1 MNLTPT
7 CLCVASRTLRTFPF
21 RGNTPYLSLPTT
33 PKPATAR
40 DLAESPSVR
49 IRVQSREFLVPASLA
64 SSNFGIPFIF
74 EVLLEVSFLFNW
86 VCALNFIQLKML
98 STIPHLLTFNNE
110 GNFIES
116 ITDTHNEK
124 KPYLKHFTVNSF
136 GWSTCRITW
145 LMNFSERV
153 HFDPNCLACN
163 VIDSLVCESNVGFS
177 IRQLTNIQRWF
188 FTYNRK
194 HGCVVCKHIGTSFK
208 SQFFNINSLLLPK
221 LTWKGL
227 IAIPPLFFFFTTS
240 ISLVTTWSVTLSTC
254 LPPCQKFDK

>member
-49 IRVQSREFLVPASLA
+49 ISVQSREFLVPASLA

-124 KPYLKHFTVNSF
+124 NPYLKHFTVNSF
-136 GWSTCRITW
+136 G
-145 LMNFSERV
+145 
-153 HFDPNCLACN
+153 
-163 VIDSLVCESNVGFS
+163 
-177 IRQLTNIQRWF
+177 
-188 FTYNRK
+188 
-194 HGCVVCKHIGTSFK
+194 
-208 SQFFNINSLLLPK
+208 
-221 LTWKGL
+221 
-227 IAIPPLFFFFTTS
+227 
-240 ISLVTTWSVTLSTC
+240 
-254 LPPCQKFDK
+254 

>member
-1 MNLTPT
+1 MLWT
-7 CLCVASRTLRTFPF
+7 
-21 RGNTPYLSLPTT
+21 
-33 PKPATAR
+33 
-40 DLAESPSVR
+40 
-49 IRVQSREFLVPASLA
+49 
-64 SSNFGIPFIF
+64 SSSSKCCPQFHIYWPLIMK
-74 EVLLEVSFLFNW
+74 E
-86 VCALNFIQLKML
+86 I
-98 STIPHLLTFNNE
+98 
-110 GNFIES
+110 FIES

-124 KPYLKHFTVNSF
+124 KKTYLKHFTVNSF

-163 VIDSLVCESNVGFS
+163 VIDSLVWESNVGFS

>member
-49 IRVQSREFLVPASLA
+49 ISVQSREFLVPASLA

-124 KPYLKHFTVNSF
+124 KTYLKHFTVNRF

-163 VIDSLVCESNVGFS
+163 VIDSFVCESNVGFS

-194 HGCVVCKHIGTSFK
+194 HGCVVCKHISTSFNGK
-208 SQFFNINSLLLPK
+208 FTFTSKTHLERFNCNS
-221 LTWKGL
+221 TFV
-227 IAIPPLFFFFTTS
+227 LF
-240 ISLVTTWSVTLSTC
+240 LHN
-254 LPPCQKFDK
+254 FD